1 MFQTDHYYTVS
12 GLRYIFSDM
21 LKANDFVIDKTG
33 VKMLEMIGACFV
45 ADEQLIFG
53 SVNEDYVQ
61 RELDWYLS
69 QSLSVYD
76 IPGGPPKIWEQVA
89 SKHPPGWINS
99 NYGWAIFSFQNG
111 TQYENV
117 LKELKANPW
126 SRRAVM
132 IYTRPTMHTDYNRG
146 GMSDFMCTNA
156 VQYMIRDNKLH
167 AIVQMRSNDIWAGY
181 RNDYAWQKYVLD
193 KLARDLYIDAGNIVW
208 NAGSL
213 HCYEKDFYLVDHF
226 IRTGEI
232 SITKKE
238 YRELYPESEWAK

>member
-1 MFQTDHYYTVS
+1 MISMSV
-12 GLRYIFSDM
+12 LRSSFA
-21 LKANDFVIDKTG
+21 LKLDSEDFVIDKTG
-33 VKMLEMIGACFV
+33 VKMLELVGSCFK
-45 ADEQLIFG
+45 ADEPLIFG
-53 SVNEDYVQ
+53 TVNEEYIQ
-61 RELDWYLS
+61 RELDWYMS

-76 IPGGPPKIWEQVA
+76 IPGGPPKIWEQVS

-99 NYGWAIFSFQNG
+99 NYGWCIFSFQNG
-111 TQYENV
+111 MQYERV
-117 LKELKANPW
+117 VKELQTNPW

-132 IYTRPTMHTDYNRG
+132 IYTRPSMHTDYNSG

-156 VQYMIRDNKLH
+156 VQYMIRNGKLT

-193 KLARDLYIDAGNIVW
+193 RLAGDLNVEAGDIIW

-213 HCYEKDFYLVDHF
+213 HCYERDFYLIDHF
-226 IRTGEI
+226 IRTGEL

-238 YRELYPESEWAK
+238 YRERYPKSEYA